1 MNRLNNLRSEVD
13 SIDEELNKLFIK
25 RLGLVEEIYK
35 EKELNK
41 MDILDKNRE
50 DMILKNLKNET
61 PYEYFEYSKDLF
73 ENILR
78 ISKNYQLEIKRW
90 VLN

>member
-1 MNRLNNLRSEVD
+1 MDKLNNLRAEVD

-50 DMILKNLKNET
+50 DMILKKLKNET

-78 ISKNYQLEIKRW
+78 ISKNYQLEIKR
-90 VLN
+90 

>member
-78 ISKNYQLEIKRW
+78 ISKNYQLEIKR
-90 VLN
+90 

>member
-41 MDILDKNRE
+41 IDILDKNRE

-78 ISKNYQLEIKRW
+78 ISKNYQLEIKR
-90 VLN
+90 

>member
-1 MNRLNNLRSEVD
+1 MDKLNNLRAEVD

-50 DMILKNLKNET
+50 DIAKLLE
-61 PYEYFEYSKDLF
+61 EKDEWF
-73 ENILR
+73 
-78 ISKNYQLEIKRW
+78 S
-90 VLN
+90 

>member
-35 EKELNK
+35 EKKLNK

-50 DMILKNLKNET
+50 DMIFKKLENET

-73 ENILR
+73 KNILR
-78 ISKNYQLEIKRW
+78 ISKNYQLEIKR
-90 VLN
+90 

>member
-1 MNRLNNLRSEVD
+1 MNRLNNLRSEVN

-50 DMILKNLKNET
+50 DMIFKKLKAET
-61 PYEYFEYSKDLF
+61 PDEYFRYSKDLF

-78 ISKNYQLEIKRW
+78 ISKNYQLEIKR
-90 VLN
+90 

>member
-25 RLGLVEEIYK
+25 RLRLVEEIYK

-50 DMILKNLKNET
+50 DMIFKKLKNET

>member
-50 DMILKNLKNET
+50 DMIFSKLKAET
-61 PYEYFEYSKDLF
+61 LDEYFKYSKDLF

-78 ISKNYQLEIKRW
+78 ISKNYQLEIKR
-90 VLN
+90 

>member
-13 SIDEELNKLFIK
+13 SIDEEINKLFIK

-35 EKELNK
+35 EKELNN

-50 DMILKNLKNET
+50 DMIFKKLKNET
-61 PYEYFEYSKDLF
+61 SYEYFEYSKDLF

>member
-50 DMILKNLKNET
+50 DMIFKKLKNET
-61 PYEYFEYSKDLF
+61 PYEYFRYSKDLF

-78 ISKNYQLEIKRW
+78 ISKNYQLEIKR
-90 VLN
+90 

>member
-50 DMILKNLKNET
+50 DMIFKKLKTKT
-61 PYEYFEYSKDLF
+61 PDEYFKYSKDLF

-78 ISKNYQLEIKRW
+78 ISKNYQLEIKR
-90 VLN
+90 

>member
-35 EKELNK
+35 EKELNN

-50 DMILKNLKNET
+50 DMIFKKLKNET
-61 PYEYFEYSKDLF
+61 SYEYFEYSKDLF

-78 ISKNYQLEIKRW
+78 ISKNYQLEIKR
-90 VLN
+90 

>member
-1 MNRLNNLRSEVD
+1 MDKLNNLRSEVD

-50 DMILKNLKNET
+50 DMIFSKLKTET
-61 PYEYFEYSKDLF
+61 HDEYFEYSKDLF

-78 ISKNYQLEIKRW
+78 ISKNYQLEIKK
-90 VLN
+90 

>member
-50 DMILKNLKNET
+50 DMIFKKLKNKT

-78 ISKNYQLEIKRW
+78 ISKNYQLEIKR
-90 VLN
+90 

>member
-50 DMILKNLKNET
+50 DMIFSKLKAET
-61 PYEYFEYSKDLF
+61 PDEYFEYSKDLF

-78 ISKNYQLEIKRW
+78 ISKNYQLEIKK
-90 VLN
+90 